1 MNKRVRRHGV
11 MVVFAW
17 TALLLSTTACA
28 IGPKYARPQMPAP
41 PAYRETPPEGWTKAQ
56 PNDAA
61 VRGEWWRMFNEPTLD
76 ELEDHVTISNQNVL
90 AAEAQYRAARA
101 AVRVTAGD
109 RLPTVTAT
117 PSATH
122 AGGSAAQHHGDFYEV
137 PLDVSYQADVW
148 GSIRRSVAAN
158 AAVTQASAADLESAR
173 LLYQSELAADYF
185 QVQGLDADRVLLE
198 ETVRSDEQYLQLTQD
213 RFQGGVVSMADVA
226 LAQTQLEGA
235 RAQLADVGIARAQ
248 FEHAIAVLAG
258 RSPSELS
265 IPPVAGQP
273 SPPVVPIGLPSS
285 LLERRPDIAAA
296 ERRVAAANEQIGVA
310 KAAFYPA
317 LSLGGSVGSQ
327 AVAIADLFAAPTR
340 LWSVGAQ
347 VAATLF
353 DGGKRRAQV
362 KVTQAAYDT
371 TVASYRAT
379 VLTGFQQ
386 VEDALSDLRILAQ
399 ETEIVDR
406 AVVAAQ
412 QSLDISTV
420 QYRGG
425 LANYLQVIT
434 AQTSLLQNQRE
445 SVDLRTKQLIGSV
458 SLIQALGGGWSTTQL
473 PTTQEVARADPA
485 RAGAR
490 R

>member
-1 MNKRVRRHGV
+1 MSKRVSRHLAGRFV
-11 MVVFAW
+11 CMTV
-17 TALLLSTTACA
+17 LLSTTACA
-28 IGPKYARPQMPAP
+28 INAKYAPPKTPTP
-41 PAYRETPPEGWTKAQ
+41 PAYREPPPSGWTTAR
-56 PNDAA
+56 PNDAEL
-61 VRGEWWRMFNEPTLD
+61 RGEWWRMFNEPALVG
-76 ELEDHVTISNQNVL
+76 LEDQVSISNQNVL

-101 AVRVTAGD
+101 AVRVMAAD
-109 RLPTVTAT
+109 QYPTVTAT

-122 AGGSAAQHHGDFYEV
+122 AGGGAAQHHGDLYEV
-137 PLDVSYQADVW
+137 PLDVSYEADVW

-158 AAVTQASAADLESAR
+158 VAIAQASAADLESAR
-173 LLYQSELAADYF
+173 LLYQSELASDYF

-198 ETVRSDEQYLQLTQD
+198 QTVRSYEEYLKLTQD

-235 RAQLADVGIARAQ
+235 RAQLTDVGIARAQ
-248 FEHAIAVLAG
+248 FEHAIAVLTGHA
-258 RSPSELS
+258 PSELS
-265 IPPVAGQP
+265 ISPATTEP
-273 SPPVVPIGLPSS
+273 SPPTVPVGLPSS
-285 LLERRPDIAAA
+285 LLERRPDVASA
-296 ERRVAAANEQIGVA
+296 ERRVAAANQQIGVA
-310 KAAFYPA
+310 KAAFYPVI
-317 LSLGGSVGSQ
+317 SLGGSAGSQ
-327 AVAIADLFAAPTR
+327 AVAIADLFASPTR
-340 LWSVGAQ
+340 LWSVGVQ

-353 DGGKRRAQV
+353 DGGRRRAQV
-362 KVTQAAYDT
+362 KVTEAAYDT
-371 TVASYRAT
+371 TVANYKET

-412 QSLDISTV
+412 QSLDISTT

-445 SVDLRTKQLIGSV
+445 SVDLHTRRLLGSV
-458 SLIQALGGGWSTTQL
+458 SLIQALGGGWTASQL
-473 PTTQEVARADPA
+473 PTTQEV
-485 RAGAR
+485 R